1 MAAARTATAKGEGTV
16 AATKRYENI
25 GYCRRWAAVCVERV
39 RIREQDGGDVGSRGL
54 VGRTERPVGI
64 PCYVMCATVDS

>member
-16 AATKRYENI
+16 VATKRYENI

-39 RIREQDGGDVGSRGL
+39 RIREQDGGDVEAAAWSAVPSAQWEFL
-54 VGRTERPVGI
+54 V
-64 PCYVMCATVDS
+64 M